1 MAAAAAAG
9 ASVQVALVDH
19 DAVAE
24 PGGTERDEDGSL
36 KRGDE
41 LLAQLE
47 VNKAGDAL
55 FEIEIDELRQEAE
68 PGGAA
73 ARAVTKRT
81 ARASTK
87 ARS

>member
-1 MAAAAAAG
+1 MIMMRW
-9 ASVQVALVDH
+9 
-19 DAVAE
+19 AE

-55 FEIEIDELRQEAE
+55 FEIEIDELRQEAK
-68 PGGAA
+68 PGAA